1 MTLVTIIMGH
11 EETISEELL
20 KARIREYQ
28 GDIRS
33 VETDDDGGDAEWFVS
48 DMEYF
53 FQHNLQIELHGWR
66 GDTIYLEGQG
76 GGLWSVEYCD

>member
-28 GDIRS
+28 GDIQT
-33 VETDDDGGDAEWFVS
+33 VETDDDGGDAEKVC
-48 DMEYF
+48 
-53 FQHNLQIELHGWR
+53 I
-66 GDTIYLEGQG
+66 
-76 GGLWSVEYCD
+76 

>member
-1 MTLVTIIMGH
+1 MTTVVM
-11 EETISEELL
+11 L
-20 KARIREYQ
+20 KR
-28 GDIRS
+28 
-33 VETDDDGGDAEWFVS
+33 FVS